1 MLLVSWVI
9 AGMSSG
15 RLGVQGA
22 LVAVEK
28 CAVNLGCWNKGTL
41 LSEPSAASAGC
52 WPGCNAPPK
61 HATHADRQ
69 RWGAPLIGV
78 CP

>member
-15 RLGVQGA
+15 RPGVQGA

-28 CAVNLGCWNKGTL
+28 CAVNMGCWNK
-41 LSEPSAASAGC
+41 ERCSANGRRVRRAAG
-52 WPGCNAPPK
+52 PAAMPHQSMRRTRTDSDGG
-61 HATHADRQ
+61 R
-69 RWGAPLIGV
+69 L
-78 CP
+78 